1 MALPGV
7 QSCRGNPPR
16 QLTTLM
22 EGASPMQSGTGTPT
36 SSQCCGKL
44 DGDKVRG
51 VVGGS
56 SECEG
61 ACRPCFNRTCTSQ
74 YNMSC
79 PIFTKVNM
87 KSQATTAKLEFMCNS
102 EFLRQDHVI
111 KNTGSL
117 YADEM
122 YMTSVS
128 WVIPALDHQ
137 SEKEVV
143 QTTPTT
149 PSINTCRPMSHQE
162 EGAKVSIPLR
172 SINSHTTAIRSKN

>member
-61 ACRPCFNRTCTSQ
+61 ACRPCFNRTCRGHVHVQ
-74 YNMSC
+74 
-79 PIFTKVNM
+79 
-87 KSQATTAKLEFMCNS
+87 AKLEFMCNS
-102 EFLRQDHVI
+102 EFLRHDHVI

-162 EGAKVSIPLR
+162 EGAKVSIP
-172 SINSHTTAIRSKN
+172 